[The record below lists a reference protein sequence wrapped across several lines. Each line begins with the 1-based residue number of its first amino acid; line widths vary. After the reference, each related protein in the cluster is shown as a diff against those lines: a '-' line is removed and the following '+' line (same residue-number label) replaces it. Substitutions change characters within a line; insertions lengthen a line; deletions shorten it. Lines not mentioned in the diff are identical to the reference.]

1 MGSAREMMYCTVACM
16 CILGCARAHWLVA
29 AQVMVRSLFVPNAR
43 NRAFDLV
50 SEDKPRANDAEVDK
64 QLEGFKG
71 KTDYGVKLPEPK
83 SAQ

>member
-1 MGSAREMMYCTVACM
+1 M
-16 CILGCARAHWLVA
+16 LGHAYQLRA
-29 AQVMVRSLFVPNAR
+29 
-43 NRAFDLV
+43 
-50 SEDKPRANDAEVDK
+50 PRQSRLRLYHHAPRTATPAPQVDK

>member
-1 MGSAREMMYCTVACM
+1 M
-16 CILGCARAHWLVA
+16 LGPEDELRA
-29 AQVMVRSLFVPNAR
+29 
-43 NRAFDLV
+43 
-50 SEDKPRANDAEVDK
+50 PRQSRLYHHAPRTATPAPQVDK

>member
-1 MGSAREMMYCTVACM
+1 M
-16 CILGCARAHWLVA
+16 
-29 AQVMVRSLFVPNAR
+29 MVRSLFVPNAR